1 MRIKPVKIKPELDWQ
16 AIIQAVKRT
25 EDLCQLNS
33 YPIKID
39 WWIYQYVNLLEL
51 RGVNT
56 LLAVFFPSIIY
67 LFINF
72 SIYLF
77 ICLVVFVSRLLSVQ
91 SGFSENDFIQ
101 LCCVSTLIIS
111 ISMGVHV
118 QLCKYV
124 YVCAYATIS

>member
-56 LLAVFFPSIIY
+56 LLAVFFSFNY
-67 LFINF
+67 LFVYYF
-72 SIYLF
+72 FYLF
-77 ICLVVFVSRLLSVQ
+77 MYLSGCVRVSV
-91 SGFSENDFIQ
+91 IK
-101 LCCVSTLIIS
+101 C
-111 ISMGVHV
+111 
-118 QLCKYV
+118 
-124 YVCAYATIS
+124 TIWV

>member
-56 LLAVFFPSIIY
+56 LLAVFF
-67 LFINF
+67 LQ
-72 SIYLF
+72 LF
-77 ICLVVFVSRLLSVQ
+77 ICLLIFLSIYLSVW
-91 SGFSENDFIQ
+91 
-101 LCCVSTLIIS
+101 LCSCL
-111 ISMGVHV
+111 G
-118 QLCKYV
+118 Y
-124 YVCAYATIS
+124 